1 MRFCVG
7 DKVML
12 SAKNIKQARP
22 SRKLSDKYLGPFDI
36 LEPVRTQVYCLR
48 LSEHWKIHPVFHVS
62 LLEPHQ
68 WGEGGEMTESQPLP
82 ELIEGEEQW
91 EVEAILDKRTLRG
104 KEHYLVWWK
113 EFFTKHDSWQPAKN
127 VEGAPK
133 LVNVYHQWNTG
144 VLTAPR
150 WLRGKK

>member
-1 MRFCVG
+1 MRFCVR

-36 LEPVRTQVYCLR
+36 LEPVRTQAYHLR
-48 LSEHWKIHPVFHVS
+48 LPEHWKIHPVFHVS

-68 WGEGGEMTESQPLP
+68 WGEGGETAESQPLP

-91 EVEAILDKRTLRG
+91 EVEVILDKRTLRG
-104 KEHYLVWWK
+104 KEHYLVQWK
-113 EFFTKHDSWQPAKN
+113 GFSTKHDFWQPAKN

-133 LVNVYHQWNTG
+133 LIDVYHQWNTG
-144 VLTAPR
+144 VSTAPH
-150 WLRGKK
+150 WSRGKK